1 MVPQVEQVPKVKKKE
16 KIYQNLVLIWNKIAI
31 MIIIIIKIIIIIII
45 IIINN
50 DNDTKNNLIITTII
64 NSFNQ

>member
-45 IIINN
+45 IINN